1 MWSKFLCANT
11 SAMKLARTIV
21 QGIIGV
27 IVANLDNLIGLQ
39 AWIPTDYKALTAALI
54 MAILAPVMA
63 ELGRHTSDVNEIRI
77 EVDPEEESGAFIPD
91 DTE

>member
-1 MWSKFLCANT
+1 MWSKFLCSNT

-27 IVANLDNLIGLQ
+27 LVSNLDNLIGLQ
-39 AWIPTDYKALTAALI
+39 TWIPAGYKAITAAFI
-54 MAILAPVMA
+54 MAILAPLMA